1 MLLIVARETGGR
13 LVGMK
18 NQVQLITY
26 VDRLAGD
33 LKSLRRLL
41 NGPLSG
47 LFGGV
52 HLLPFFNP
60 IDGADAG
67 FDPVDHTEVD
77 RRLGDW
83 VNVRELGADFEL
95 VADLIVNHMSIDS
108 PQFKDLAE
116 NGATSRFAGLFLT
129 YDRVFPSGAREE
141 DLLRIYRPRPGLP
154 FTNVT
159 LQHGEKHL
167 LWTTFTPKQIDIDV
181 QHPEGQS
188 YLQSILS
195 RFRDA
200 GVRMIRLDAVGYAIK
215 KPGTSCFMIPETFQ
229 FIAELTAQ
237 AHALGIQVLVEIHS
251 YYLQQIQIAQQVDWV
266 YDFAL
271 PPLVLHSLFARNAE
285 ALTRWLSIRPQNCV
299 TVLDTHD
306 GIGVIDV
313 GAGPDGAPGLL
324 APADIDRLVETIHL
338 RSNGQSRMATGAA
351 ANNLDLYQVNC
362 TYYDALGRDD
372 NQYLI
377 ARAIQFFVP
386 GIPQVY
392 YVGLLGGSNDMN
404 LLERSRVGRDINRH
418 YYNDAE
424 IAGSLKRPVVSRLMD
439 LIRLRNAHP
448 AFAGEAQVETP
459 TPDSLSISWKNGGH
473 WTKLEVD
480 LKEPWALVTYS
491 DMAAG
496 SSTGRWD
503 SRTGAT
509 VPEAVR

>member
-1 MLLIVARETGGR
+1 
-13 LVGMK
+13 MK

-33 LKSLRRLL
+33 VRGLQRLL
-41 NGPLSG
+41 NAPMSG

-52 HLLPFFNP
+52 HLLPFFHP

-77 RRLGDW
+77 SRIGGWDD
-83 VNVRELGADFEL
+83 VRELGTDFEL
-95 VADLIVNHMSIDS
+95 VADLIVNHISSES
-108 PQFKDLAE
+108 PQFKDYSSK
-116 NGATSRFAGLFLT
+116 GATSRFVGLFLT
-129 YDRVFPSGAREE
+129 LDRVFPSGAREE

-159 LQHGEKHL
+159 LQSGEKHL
-167 LWTTFTPKQIDIDV
+167 FWTTFTPQQIDIDV
-181 QHPEGQS
+181 QHPEGQA
-188 YLQSILS
+188 YLQAILG
-195 RFRDA
+195 RFQDA

-237 AHALGIQVLVEIHS
+237 AHALGIEVLVEIHS
-251 YYLQQIQIAQQVDWV
+251 YYRQQIQIAQQVDWV

-271 PPLVLHSLFARNAE
+271 PPLILHSLFARNAE
-285 ALTRWLSIRPQNCV
+285 ALAHWLSIRPQNCV

-313 GAGPDGAPGLL
+313 GAGPGGEAGLL
-324 APADIDRLVETIHL
+324 APADIDRLVEAIHE

-372 NQYLI
+372 NRYLI
-377 ARAIQFFVP
+377 ARAIQFFAP

-392 YVGLLGGSNDMN
+392 YVGLLGGTNDMD
-404 LLERSRVGRDINRH
+404 LLQRSRVGRDINRH
-418 YYNDAE
+418 YYNAAE
-424 IAGSLKRPVVSRLMD
+424 IEGELKKPAVSRLLE
-439 LIRLRNAHP
+439 LIRLRNTHP
-448 AFAGEAQVETP
+448 AFAGQAEVETP
-459 TPDSLSISWKNGGH
+459 GPDSLSISWTNRGD
-473 WTKLEVD
+473 WAKLEVD
-480 LKEPWALVTYS
+480 LKEPRAVVTHS
-491 DMAAG
+491 DAAG
-496 SSTGRWD
+496 KSNVGRWD
-503 SRTGAT
+503 SRLNAIAT
-509 VPEAVR
+509 EAMQ